1 MNDTHTAAIST
12 SSQTKILNPQA
23 SSYRDTDIIGWKHH
37 WVAEDANYSLRHLNQ
52 AEILA
57 LKLFFQSFE
66 TKKDLREVLEELKNQ
81 CNKRRILLYTM

>member
-23 SSYRDTDIIGWKHH
+23 SLNRDTDKIGWKHH

-66 TKKDLREVLEELKNQ
+66 RKKEFREVLEEL
-81 CNKRRILLYTM
+81 NKRRILLYTM